1 MSRTAVAVSAGVAV
15 GAGLVYRALIAGLSA
30 GLDPDARGVV
40 SRTVPPQRPPL
51 REEFHIPTSR
61 TEVLPFR

>member
-1 MSRTAVAVSAGVAV
+1 MSRTAVAFSVGLAV
-15 GAGLVYRALIAGLSA
+15 GAGLVYRALLAGLAA
-30 GLDPDARGVV
+30 GREPDDRGVV